1 MERSILMRNS
11 FAVCSHWQIC
21 VNYILYRVCY
31 TSQCMNRII
40 WTKKLLALP
49 IKFCQV
55 VHTRILFWKHLP
67 LQDSCMIFL
76 GWGMVV
82 VVLLFLNSII
92 DFPAFYQT
100 SVCLSC
106 TAYILFLSRN
116 SCYSS
121 TVHTALLLY
130 GCLWA
135 QVCEHRYRLYIT
147 HCSHTATCNC
157 WNCFCEV
164 MEILGYWLSLVF
176 FKALYFWRENDK
188 ELHRLWRKSKL
199 TPRRLKVWSGSS
211 KCCRILFQ
219 KNYDR
224 TFSKRQIPTPKTSPQ
239 AQAASDF

>member
-1 MERSILMRNS
+1 MQNEEGKHTCITLWFECGKLLRQSHHVIYFCAIHNGKINTDEKLI
-11 FAVCSHWQIC
+11 CSMFTLANC

-31 TSQCMNRII
+31 ISQCMNRII

-121 TVHTALLLY
+121 IVHTALLLY

-135 QVCEHRYRLYIT
+135 QVCEHRYRLCIT
-147 HCSHTATCNC
+147 HCLHTATCNR

-164 MEILGYWLSLVF
+164 MEILGCWLSLVF
-176 FKALYFWRENDK
+176 FKALYFLEGKW
-188 ELHRLWRKSKL
+188 
-199 TPRRLKVWSGSS
+199 
-211 KCCRILFQ
+211 
-219 KNYDR
+219 
-224 TFSKRQIPTPKTSPQ
+224 
-239 AQAASDF
+239 